1 MQPIVVS
8 GVRVPFADYRRLYF
22 SLTYRSMMYFA
33 VPLVI
38 VVGIIIALANVK
50 YLATPWFY
58 GPPLVLVLALVTAGL
73 VYYLG
78 QIRKSY
84 EDSGLA
90 NDALDYT
97 FEPKRI
103 TVTGRHSNPLEVRW
117 DTISEAQRRNNWL
130 LLTTTAPATHLID
143 LGRLQAPATEAALL
157 QLLADK
163 GIALK

>member
-38 VVGIIIALANVK
+38 VVGIIIALANVR

-58 GPPLVLVLALVTAGL
+58 GPPLVLVLALVAAGL

-84 EDSGLA
+84 EASGLA
-90 NDALDYT
+90 YDALDYT
-97 FEPKRI
+97 FDAKRL
-103 TVTGRHSNPLEVRW
+103 TVTGRQSDALDVRW
-117 DTISEAQRRNNWL
+117 DTITEAQRRRNWL
-130 LLTTTAPATHLID
+130 MLTTTAPATHLID
-143 LGRLQAPATEAALL
+143 LGRVQPPATEAALL

-163 GIALK
+163 GVVLK